1 MLLYFHAN
9 AEDVILAN
17 ELLENIK
24 NFLKI
29 HVIAVEYPGYG
40 LFQKQWQRRH
50 SDMPIINQNLSK
62 QEKA

>member
-1 MLLYFHAN
+1 MHRPYQKGSSKVLLYFHAN
-9 AEDVILAN
+9 AEDVILAH

-40 LFQKQWQRRH
+40 LFQK
-50 SDMPIINQNLSK
+50 
-62 QEKA
+62 